1 MRDDNYIY
9 TISKAEDTDEDYYY
23 QILSEFSG
31 LSIVDEYELMQ
42 QLKELAEKKQEYDK
56 IRNALEQV
64 RARGYGVVPPERSE
78 IVTSSRRATASRIV
92 SPVLYSTR
100 TGASAKPSVVTPSAE
115 VSAARTK
122 YPSFSA
128 LAGA

>member
-1 MRDDNYIY
+1 MCVSHVAMYSSSLSVMRPVA
-9 TISKAEDTDEDYYY
+9 TS
-23 QILSEFSG
+23 
-31 LSIVDEYELMQ
+31 
-42 QLKELAEKKQEYDK
+42 
-56 IRNALEQV
+56 
-64 RARGYGVVPPERSE
+64 VPKRSE